1 MTEFTKRGLQVTYE
15 KEIEAWFVYLDQQKF
30 SKELEKKM
38 LIEVERFMSERRTIE
53 EIMEEL
59 FEEPEWIIEIE
70 KEFVECIPKNYVF
83 KSILGLNFTL
93 AEE

>member
-1 MTEFTKRGLQVTYE
+1 MTEFTKRGLQIKYE
-15 KEIEAWFVYLDQQKF
+15 EKIEAWFIYLDQQRF

-59 FEEPEWIIEIE
+59 FEEPKWIIEIE
-70 KEFVECIPKNYVF
+70 KEFVEHIPKNYFF
-83 KSILGLNFTL
+83 KLALNY
-93 AEE
+93 A